1 MILYLKHIILNNE
14 NKNDYCNLMRKKML
28 DCLRY
33 FGCVEGFIQGGLA
46 TKKYRP
52 LDNGLYTKNIYDNL
66 LNSCC
71 VIIGSA
77 SLFT

>member
-1 MILYLKHIILNNE
+1 
-14 NKNDYCNLMRKKML
+14 ML